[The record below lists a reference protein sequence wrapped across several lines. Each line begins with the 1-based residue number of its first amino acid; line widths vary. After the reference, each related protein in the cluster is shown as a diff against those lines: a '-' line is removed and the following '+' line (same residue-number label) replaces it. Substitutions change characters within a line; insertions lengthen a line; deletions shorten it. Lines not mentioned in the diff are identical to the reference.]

1 MALRTER
8 NLVCIKRT
16 IEQNYDKFKTL
27 GVFYLEKNEVLAKI
41 AAEPEETIAK
51 IADECRDGGVRW
63 RRFPRYLNQ
72 VETALLDGAE
82 IVDLSAT
89 EEKID
94 AICGKPVADF
104 IRITE
109 KADGVAVSFAVSG
122 TFDCL
127 MKANR
132 NGRFTVR
139 GMNVSPETEF
149 TLVNELT
156 AFWEDRYS
164 VALKS
169 PAVSFALSAEDSKM
183 GKKGSAA
190 IKLYALADGKLTV
203 DDLGK
208 YIDVAPL
215 LRWINP

>member
-1 MALRTER
+1 MAQRTER
-8 NLVCIKRT
+8 NIISIKRT
-16 IEQNYDKFKTL
+16 IDQNYDKFKNL
-27 GVFYLEKNEVLAKI
+27 GVFYLEKNEVLARI
-41 AAEPEETIAK
+41 LSESEESIAK
-51 IADECRDGGVRW
+51 IADECREGGVRW
-63 RRFPRYLNQ
+63 RMFPKYLNK
-72 VETALLDGAE
+72 VESTLLGGAE

-94 AICGKPVADF
+94 SICGKPVAEF
-104 IRITE
+104 IKVTE
-109 KADGVAVSFAVSG
+109 KADGIAVSFDVTG

-132 NGRFTVR
+132 NGKFSVKSMGVT
-139 GMNVSPETEF
+139 PETEF

-156 AFWEDRYS
+156 AFFEDRYS

-169 PAVSFALSAEDSKM
+169 EAISFAISAEDSKQ

-190 IKLYALADGKLTV
+190 IKLYVLADGKLTI

-208 YIDVAPL
+208 YMDTSAML
-215 LRWINP
+215 LWINP

>member
-1 MALRTER
+1 MAQRTER
-8 NLVCIKRT
+8 NIISIKRT
-16 IEQNYDKFKTL
+16 IDQNYDKFKHL
-27 GVFYLEKNEVLAKI
+27 GVFYLEKNEVLGKI
-41 AAEPEETIAK
+41 LSESEEGIAK
-51 IADECRDGGVRW
+51 IADECREGGVRW
-63 RRFPRYLNQ
+63 RMFSKYLNK
-72 VETALLDGAE
+72 VESALLGGAE

-104 IRITE
+104 IKVTE
-109 KADGVAVSFAVSG
+109 KADGIAVSFDVNG

-132 NGRFTVR
+132 NGKFSVKGLGVT
-139 GMNVSPETEF
+139 PETEF

-156 AFWEDRYS
+156 AFFEDRYS
-164 VALKS
+164 LALKS
-169 PAVSFALSAEDSKM
+169 EAVSFAISAEDSKQ

-190 IKLYALADGKLTV
+190 IKLYVLADGKLTI

-208 YIDVAPL
+208 YMDTSAML
-215 LRWINP
+215 LWINP

>member
-1 MALRTER
+1 MAQRTER
-8 NLVCIKRT
+8 NIISIKRT
-16 IEQNYDKFKTL
+16 IDQNYDKFKYI

-41 AAEPEETIAK
+41 VSEPEESIAK
-51 IADECRDGGVRW
+51 IADECREGGVRW
-63 RRFPRYLNQ
+63 RMFPKYLNKL
-72 VETALLDGAE
+72 ETALLGGAE
-82 IVDLSAT
+82 IVDLSAS

-94 AICGKPVADF
+94 GICGKPVVEF
-104 IRITE
+104 IKVTE
-109 KADGVAVSFAVSG
+109 KPDGIAVSFDVTG

-132 NGRFTVR
+132 NGKFTVR
-139 GMNVSPETEF
+139 GMGVTPETEF

-164 VALKS
+164 VALRS
-169 PAVSFALSAEDSKM
+169 EAVSFAVSAEDSKM

-190 IKLYALADGKLTV
+190 IKLYVLADGKLII

-208 YIDVAPL
+208 YMDTSSML
-215 LRWINP
+215 LWINP